1 MSNWKFKISKGKHSQ
16 SIITA
21 TEMATFLGFIQF
33 NAISLMIH
41 SRANAYLAKE
51 ISVRDPIDIAVV
63 KWNLKCQ

>member
-1 MSNWKFKISKGKHSQ
+1 
-16 SIITA
+16 
-21 TEMATFLGFIQF
+21 MATFLGFIQF

-63 KWNLKCQ
+63 K